1 MSPLGK
7 GPIWLAILA
16 ETFWLV
22 QVSEINMHHTSSSD
36 TLSLMQWL
44 AAFCQ
49 FVHECRECQ
58 HVIAAHWQLCPHC
71 DI

>member
-22 QVSEINMHHTSSSD
+22 QVSEINMHHASKKTVYIQMICKRC
-36 TLSLMQWL
+36 TLRAGGGWSMQRR
-44 AAFCQ
+44 
-49 FVHECRECQ
+49 RE
-58 HVIAAHWQLCPHC
+58 V
-71 DI
+71 